1 MDIPRHSWKTSSK
14 PVDRAASWRDE
25 TPESIARGKGRC
37 VSTAARDEIFT
48 HRAGDVDIL
57 PGGTRRLSTD
67 EDFLDVG
74 AYPPVGNLRECTE
87 IKERRALKAIV
98 KVPVSRKDSV
108 YEWMVRCRP
117 TEKAEMT

>member
-1 MDIPRHSWKTSSK
+1 MGQHHGGTKLPN
-14 PVDRAASWRDE
+14 PLPAGRAGCGSA
-25 TPESIARGKGRC
+25 
-37 VSTAARDEIFT
+37 AARDGIFT

-117 TEKAEMT
+117 TEKPK